1 MVTIGDSF
9 SIVATLAGIA
19 VTLWCFLIACML
31 LFPARIAA
39 ARNAVANRSSLC
51 IGGGFAALIY
61 GFFSLIVLQ
70 VPNPGVK
77 LLGTIMLSSY
87 FALVAI
93 GSSGIAKLAS
103 ERLRT
108 LKGDHSN
115 LFDAYAKSALYIVIA
130 GMLPVLGWFL
140 FAPIFMLMAGGA
152 GLFAVLKPVT
162 ADEVA

>member
-31 LFPARIAA
+31 LFPARVAA
-39 ARNAVANRSSLC
+39 ARNAVANQVSFC
-51 IGGGFAALIY
+51 IGGGFAALVY

-77 LLGTIMLSSY
+77 LFGALMLSSY
-87 FALVAI
+87 FGLVAI
-93 GSSGIAKLAS
+93 GSSGIAKLGS

-115 LFDAYAKSALYIVIA
+115 LFDAYAKSALYLVIA

-140 FAPIFMLMAGGA
+140 FAPVFMLMAGGA
-152 GLFAVLKPVT
+152 GMMAVLKPAKV
-162 ADEVA
+162 DEVA